1 MEAKSL
7 QPPCGGKSMLEA
19 NKLQLDTEGVTIR
32 DSEFN
37 FKHVL
42 GDRAKLAFL
51 ESKNLAG
58 RVRV

>member
-1 MEAKSL
+1 
-7 QPPCGGKSMLEA
+7 MLEA

-32 DSEFN
+32 DSEFK
-37 FKHVL
+37 FQDWKHVL

-58 RVRV
+58 RVRM

>member
-1 MEAKSL
+1 
-7 QPPCGGKSMLEA
+7 MLEA

-37 FKHVL
+37 FNTGNTCSVN
-42 GDRAKLAFL
+42 RAGLAFL

-58 RVRV
+58 RVRR